1 MGIFKVS
8 ENKVQEMLDELADV
22 REKEQALLAL
32 YAQKVADDPELQQIQ
47 QFVDAQAKQA
57 DKLIKQIKTA
67 VLKHGETIKGNRLQ
81 AVWNKGRTGWDTQG
95 LIGFAVAHPEM
106 EQFRRVGSPTVSIR
120 KA

>member
-8 ENKVQEMLDELADV
+8 EGKVQEMLDQLADV
-22 REKEQALLAL
+22 REKEKALLAV

-47 QFVDAQAKQA
+47 QFVDEQAEQA
-57 DKLIKQIKTA
+57 DKLLRQIKTA
-67 VLKHGETIKGNRLQ
+67 VLKHGETIKGARLQ
-81 AVWNKGRTGWDTQG
+81 AVWAKGRTGWDTQG

-106 EQFRRVGSPTVSIR
+106 EQFKTVGKPTVSIR